1 MEEQVYLIKTVEQGQ
16 KLWEQLKEEEWES
29 VIVCFHEDLLNLDV
43 KNRLLPMLHK
53 YQIEDAQVHWVE
65 PETAFISG
73 SSSFGG
79 GISLNYYVKIEQLMF
94 EYGMHALC
102 LSYVEEAEKT
112 GGLTGFLGGIIQNAS
127 GQSYLQMLVKNKP
140 GLKVD
145 GGRIVIDLDQWE
157 SFRKIAVWN
166 HYGKTIGRDLD
177 IEYKGMLNRCI
188 CLRFSWRA

>member
-94 EYGMHALC
+94 EYGMHAALPVLC
-102 LSYVEEAEKT
+102 GR
-112 GGLTGFLGGIIQNAS
+112 GGENRGA
-127 GQSYLQMLVKNKP
+127 
-140 GLKVD
+140 D
-145 GGRIVIDLDQWE
+145 RIFGWDH
-157 SFRKIAVWN
+157 SK
-166 HYGKTIGRDLD
+166 
-177 IEYKGMLNRCI
+177 
-188 CLRFSWRA
+188 CLRSELSSDAGEK